1 MEKIMGRFTDF
12 IIKNRLFVLMLILAV
27 TVLFGW
33 QCRKLTISTNFNEL
47 LPQNHEYIKIH
58 NEFRETFGG
67 ANFLVMM
74 VSVKE
79 GDIFNTKTL
88 EKVRYI
94 TNELEKV
101 PGVDRYKIISMASRK
116 IKNPKI
122 TSWGMEA
129 KPLMWPDVPKTQED
143 MKKLREAIYSNEA
156 YYGSYV
162 SFDSKKCLIFAD
174 FFEEELDYT
183 KIYNALEKLR
193 ADTEDENTTVSIV
206 GHPMHLGVVASYI
219 QIMNYIMIGT
229 GLLIPFLLYLA
240 YRSLSAVI
248 ILPLAAIVSG
258 IWGLGFYSFMGYTL
272 DPLIFVMPFLISL
285 MSFRHSHQL
294 FNRYFEEYIIHKD
307 ARESVRVIIQ
317 SMFVPGFIG
326 ICTEALG
333 IAIIALVPVPML
345 RHMAIAGSFWAM
357 NTVFAALIMTPLMLT
372 YFPISERF
380 LRHIENERLKDER
393 REGFAN
399 KFADWLGPCLV
410 SKKGYWLTIIAC
422 ALVMIIS
429 WFGSDHLIIG
439 DAEVGSN
446 LLYPS
451 SRYNQDSVRINHNLP
466 LINPLYVVLEGE
478 KVRSLTNLEV
488 MKDIKNFSSY
498 MMRNS
503 GSVGAQNIISPLMAM
518 PQKFH
523 EDDPKWGGLSEDPST
538 ANTYLIGLTQSGD
551 PGDMNKFL
559 DPKLRQTNIALFY
572 MDKTGPTIKRAIATA
587 KEYIEKYSK
596 LPEGFKYKLAG
607 GVIGTEAAT
616 NEMVERC
623 QLMTLI
629 LALLG
634 VFCFCTLEFRSVK
647 AGLILTIPLFVSN
660 YMAFAYMAFNHI
672 GLSVAT
678 LPVSASGIGM
688 GVDYGIYLLA
698 RVEEEKRKDPG
709 ISMETALMRTIM
721 SYSKSIIYIAGTL
734 VLGLFVWA
742 MSPLKFQA
750 QMGIMLAVVLF
761 FNCLGA
767 VFMIPVLILMFK
779 PKFLTRTV
787 KVQEKSAEEE
797 INAAGECTEANM

>member
-1 MEKIMGRFTDF
+1 MEKLMNKFADF
-12 IIKNRLFVLMLILAV
+12 VIRHRLLVLCIIGAITLA
-27 TVLFGW
+27 FGW
-33 QCRKLTISTNFNEL
+33 QMRKLTISTNFNEL
-47 LPQNHEYIKIH
+47 LPQDHEYIKIH

-67 ANFLVMM
+67 ANFLVTM

-88 EKVRYI
+88 EKVRHI

-101 PGVDRYKIISMASRK
+101 PGVDRYKILSMASRK

-129 KPLMWPDVPKTQED
+129 TPLMWPEVPKTEQE
-143 MKKLREAIYSNEA
+143 MKKLREAVYSNEA

-183 KIYNALEKLR
+183 KIKNALDKLR

-219 QIMNYIMIGT
+219 EMMNYIMIAT
-229 GLLIPFLLYLA
+229 GILIPILLFVA
-240 YRSLSAVI
+240 YRSVMAAIFV
-248 ILPLAAIVSG
+248 PLAAVVSG
-258 IWGLGFYSFMGYTL
+258 IWGLGFYAFMGYNL

-285 MSFRHSHQL
+285 MAFRHSHQL
-294 FNRYFEEYIIHKD
+294 YNRYFEEYIKTKD
-307 ARESVRVIIQ
+307 AMAGVRVIIVE
-317 SMFVPGFIG
+317 MFIPGLTSIVTDAF
-326 ICTEALG
+326 G
-333 IAIIALVPVPML
+333 IAIVAITPVPML
-345 RHMAIAGSFWAM
+345 QHMAIAGAFWSFI
-357 NTVFAALIMTPLMLT
+357 TVIVGLIMTPVLMT
-372 YFPISERF
+372 YVPISAKF
-380 LRHIENERLKDER
+380 LAHIQHEQKKDELR
-393 REGFAN
+393 QGLAN
-399 KFADWLGPCLV
+399 KFADWLGPWVIGHGRWWVLGSVAAVMAV
-410 SKKGYWLTIIAC
+410 SYYYADAI
-422 ALVMIIS
+422 
-429 WFGSDHLIIG
+429 IIG
-439 DAEVGSN
+439 DAQVGSN

-451 SRYNQDSVRINHNLP
+451 SRYNQDSVRINQNLP

-488 MKDIKNFSSY
+488 MQDMKNFTTH

-503 GSVGAQNIISPLMAM
+503 GAVGAQNIIGPLMAM

-523 EDDPKWGGLSEDPST
+523 EDDPKWYGLSEDPST

-559 DPKLRQTNIALFY
+559 DPKLRQTNIALYY
-572 MDKTGPTIKRAIATA
+572 MDKTGPTIQKAIATA
-587 KEYIEKYSK
+587 KEYIEKFSK
-596 LPEGFKYKLAG
+596 LPEGFKYKLCG
-607 GVIGTEAAT
+607 GVIGTEAAI
-616 NEMVERC
+616 NEMVARK
-623 QLMTLI
+623 QLETLI
-629 LALLG
+629 YALLG
-634 VFCFCTLEFRSVK
+634 VFICVMIEFRSLK
-647 AGLILTIPLFVSN
+647 AGLILTIPLLLSN
-660 YMAFAYMAFNHI
+660 YMAFAYMAINGI
-672 GLSVAT
+672 GLSIST

-698 RVEEEKRKDPG
+698 RCEEEKRKDPG

-734 VLGLFVWA
+734 VLGLLVWA
-742 MSPLKFQA
+742 LSPLKFQA
-750 QMGIMLAVVLF
+750 QMGIMLAVILF

-767 VFMIPVLILMFK
+767 VFFVPVLILLFK
-779 PKFLTRTV
+779 PKFLTRPQV
-787 KVQEKSAEEE
+787 ASA
-797 INAAGECTEANM
+797 ADSRAC